1 MENYFDYTKKIFD
14 PAKVN
19 EKPEVFKGLRVLD
32 FTHVVYGPTAAK
44 ILGQY
49 GAEVIKFELPWVG
62 DLWRFGVYW
71 GSFWRHSSVCFHFV
85 QYGKY
90 FFALNLKLPKAREI
104 ILKMAEKADVVIE
117 NFAAGT
123 TDTWGIGYSQL
134 SKVNPGII
142 YLSCATYGQYGLF
155 L

>member
-1 MENYFDYTKKIFD
+1 MENYFDYTKKLFD
-14 PAKVN
+14 PSKTK

-71 GSFWRHSSVCFHFV
+71 GNFWRHSSVCSTL
-85 QYGKY
+85 YNTENISSR
-90 FFALNLKLPKAREI
+90 L
-104 ILKMAEKADVVIE
+104 ILKCPKR
-117 NFAAGT
+117 
-123 TDTWGIGYSQL
+123 
-134 SKVNPGII
+134 KR
-142 YLSCATYGQYGLF
+142 
-155 L
+155 